1 MKKILILLMVLAVA
15 ATAFAGGK
23 GEQAPTAEEA
33 PKKVVEEKVIK
44 NPDIFVTA
52 SIGDPDSLDVS
63 RAYDTSSWTLI
74 RNMYDTLVVF
84 DGESTTEFVPMLAEV
99 IPTVENGGI
108 SADGKT
114 YRFKIRKGVKFHS
127 GNTLTPEDVEYT
139 FERNLVTDP
148 DNGPNWFW
156 YAYLLGGHGSRD
168 RDGNII
174 VEFKDIDKAIEVDG
188 DYVVFKLPNPFPPF
202 LGALV
207 GAWASIVDKQ
217 FVIDNGGW
225 PGTEANWK
233 DYNGPDT
240 GKDTLQEI
248 ASGTGPYKFVRWEK
262 EVEVVLERNDD
273 YWGPKPAMKRGIH
286 KTVPEWSTRK
296 LMLLQGD
303 ADWVEVPPENYAEM
317 DKEKGLVVHRSL
329 PSLNVDSFF
338 FNFDIETQDNPLTGS
353 GKLDGEGIPG
363 DFFNDKNLR
372 LAFAYAWDAKTFIDE
387 VLMGNGFDPVTPV
400 SKGLPYKNEA
410 LKARPF
416 DLKKAEEH
424 FKKAWGGQVWEKG
437 FKMEILYNEG
447 NTSRETTA
455 RILAENMSTLNPKFR
470 FETRAVPWPE
480 YLDKIRKSTMPLFI
494 IGWAPDYPDPD
505 NFVTPWMHSEKGT
518 FAAWQNY
525 KNEEADR
532 LIDAAAFELDPEK
545 RRQMYYRIQEI
556 FLEDVPSVMTKQAV
570 SNRYYKD
577 WVKGYF
583 YNVTQSDVFD
593 LLPNIRKEY

>member
-23 GEQAPTAEEA
+23 GEQAPAAEEA
-33 PKKVVEEKVIK
+33 PKKVVEEKGIK

-188 DYVVFKLPNPFPPF
+188 DYVVFNLPNPFPPF

-338 FNFDIETQDNPLTGS
+338 FNFDKIC
-353 GKLDGEGIPG
+353 
-363 DFFNDKNLR
+363 
-372 LAFAYAWDAKTFIDE
+372 
-387 VLMGNGFDPVTPV
+387 
-400 SKGLPYKNEA
+400 
-410 LKARPF
+410 
-416 DLKKAEEH
+416 
-424 FKKAWGGQVWEKG
+424 
-437 FKMEILYNEG
+437 
-447 NTSRETTA
+447 
-455 RILAENMSTLNPKFR
+455 FR
-470 FETRAVPWPE
+470 
-480 YLDKIRKSTMPLFI
+480 
-494 IGWAPDYPDPD
+494 
-505 NFVTPWMHSEKGT
+505 
-518 FAAWQNY
+518 
-525 KNEEADR
+525 
-532 LIDAAAFELDPEK
+532 
-545 RRQMYYRIQEI
+545 RR
-556 FLEDVPSVMTKQAV
+556 S
-570 SNRYYKD
+570 
-577 WVKGYF
+577 
-583 YNVTQSDVFD
+583 
-593 LLPNIRKEY
+593 